1 MVRVV
6 HIYSMCVHKCVIWCH
21 LSVKVYTRRL
31 RKNIIFSFLKKEKK
45 LLWLHHCR
53 QTSCSSNRN
62 TLKVK
67 AVTLNTDIDLKQ
79 CTSTSLL
86 LFIVFFESV
95 LHQRRG
101 GWNILQEQR
110 IVCRRR
116 VSSKGGAQRLL

>member
-1 MVRVV
+1 MVSFICQGV
-6 HIYSMCVHKCVIWCH
+6 H
-21 LSVKVYTRRL
+21 TQT
-31 RKNIIFSFLKKEKK
+31 EKK
-45 LLWLHHCR
+45 HYIFIFEEEKNHKFLQLHHCR

-79 CTSTSLL
+79 CTSASLL

-95 LHQRRG
+95 LHQGRG